1 MENYSMILIEKRP
14 KYLLYHQVVGNCAR
28 FQQKKS
34 RKITRNFT
42 ISFHCKRT
50 IATELNLQKTTYK
63 THKNL
68 VFSAAYCFF
77 FSGILAVVLILHL
90 GASESEEL
98 LTAEYN
104 KSQK

>member
-1 MENYSMILIEKRP
+1 MIRLEMENYSMILIEKRP

-50 IATELNLQKTTYK
+50 IATELNLQKQHIKHAKIWSFLLPT
-63 THKNL
+63 L
-68 VFSAAYCFF
+68 PFFAVF
-77 FSGILAVVLILHL
+77 
-90 GASESEEL
+90 
-98 LTAEYN
+98 
-104 KSQK
+104 

>member
-1 MENYSMILIEKRP
+1 MIRLEMENYSMILIEKRP

-50 IATELNLQKTTYK
+50 IATELNLQKQHIKHTKIWSFLLPT
-63 THKNL
+63 
-68 VFSAAYCFF
+68 VPF
-77 FSGILAVVLILHL
+77 LAVF
-90 GASESEEL
+90 
-98 LTAEYN
+98 
-104 KSQK
+104 QQ